1 MDIENIFSNCLKLL
15 AEIYHNEKNINGQET
30 ARFLREVN
38 LTSFE
43 LDESEETNK
52 YSEVLK
58 SFTSNSDHELVH
70 YVTEIAHL
78 LPWYQ
83 ANMGGRIDEN
93 LKKQMI
99 MTELVGPHSIVKS
112 SKYEIGIFLQF
123 PNVNYPARRHPAEET
138 FFTLSGKSFWKL
150 ENDDE
155 VEKRVGEYIHHPSMS
170 SHSNRTTDSHLIAS
184 WRWSGDISLE
194 SYNNCK

>member
-1 MDIENIFSNCLKLL
+1 M
-15 AEIYHNEKNINGQET
+15 
-30 ARFLREVN
+30 
-38 LTSFE
+38 
-43 LDESEETNK
+43 
-52 YSEVLK
+52 
-58 SFTSNSDHELVH
+58 
-70 YVTEIAHL
+70 
-78 LPWYQ
+78 
-83 ANMGGRIDEN
+83 
-93 LKKQMI
+93 
-99 MTELVGPHSIVKS
+99 KS

-123 PNVNYPARRHPAEET
+123 PNVDYPARRHPAEET